1 MCVCVLL
8 FVSLDPKQRNCAK
21 VGESLYFLFQKKKKG
36 GEQNKTEEVSASR
49 NSV

>member
-1 MCVCVLL
+1 MLRLGKSL
-8 FVSLDPKQRNCAK
+8 FFIP
-21 VGESLYFLFQKKKKG
+21 EKKKG